1 MQRAK
6 KHFVVKYTYR
16 CKKEARAL
24 NIEKNLILIK
34 NEDKTEEIINCSQ
47 ITNGKRDITYKNN
60 KIYTY
65 NSNYITWSRNCTEI
79 DSQTVI
85 VYEKGI
91 PISGITKIIKFD
103 ELGCIRL
110 IFKTGYHKLYH
121 KSQLEIQKNS
131 LGDSVC
137 LDCFYYLKELAGSID
152 FENDNDFISRQY
164 QHITAISPDSVLSK
178 YLNHKTIKRTTYF
191 SQIIF
196 PFGFNIS
203 QKEATEKVL
212 TNQVSVIE
220 GPPGT
225 GKTQTILNIIANAV
239 MEEKTVA
246 VVSNNNS
253 ATLNVFEKLKKY
265 NVDFIAAYLG
275 NKQNRIEFFEAQDG

>member
-1 MQRAK
+1 M
-6 KHFVVKYTYR
+6 
-16 CKKEARAL
+16 

-34 NEDKTEEIINCSQ
+34 NEDKTEEVINCSP
-47 ITNGKRDITYKNN
+47 ITNGKRTITYKND
-60 KIYTY
+60 KTYTY
-65 NSNYITWSRNCTEI
+65 GSYNIEWSRNCIEI
-79 DSQTVI
+79 DHQAVI
-85 VYEKGI
+85 AYEKGI

-103 ELGCIRL
+103 ELGYIRL
-110 IFKTGYHKLYH
+110 IIKTGYHKLYH

-131 LGDSVC
+131 LGDSAC
-137 LDCFYYLKELAGSID
+137 IDCFSYLKELAGSID
-152 FENDNDFISRQY
+152 FENDNDFIISQY
-164 QHITAISPDSVLSK
+164 QRMTAISPDSVLAK
-178 YLNHKTIKRTTYF
+178 YLNHKTIKRTTHS

-203 QKEATEKVL
+203 QKEATEKAL
-212 TNQVSVIE
+212 NNQISVIE

-253 ATLNVFEKLKKY
+253 ATLNVLEKLKKY
-265 NVDFIAAYLG
+265 NVDFIASYLG
-275 NKQNRIEFFEAQDG
+275 NK